1 MQEIDLSGMEQ
12 NFKNLVKSIAQLE
25 EEMNKMRENAEA
37 DMEKINAKYA
47 EYYQSIPKNIK
58 IDSEIAALE
67 TAKAMGN
74 VNLKQATVN
83 MLAKK
88 PEKELQEI
96 EKRMGISQE
105 EIVPEEEA
113 VVTTTEEA
121 ILNSQAENN
130 LENSL
135 IDVDNQE
142 EMDELHEIF
151 PEGPEEEIGE
161 EESMD
166 EYQEENSL
174 EQPQGKKKGSFLSR
188 ILKR

>member
-12 NFKNLVKSIAQLE
+12 NFKNLAKSIAQLE
-25 EEMNKMRENAEA
+25 EEMNRMRENAEK

-58 IDSEIAALE
+58 IDTEIAALK
-67 TAKAMGN
+67 TAKVINSTNLNQAM
-74 VNLKQATVN
+74 LN

-88 PEKELQEI
+88 PEEELQEI
-96 EKRMGISQE
+96 GKRMGIYQE
-105 EIVPEEEA
+105 KIVPEEEA
-113 VVTTTEEA
+113 VVATTEEA

-135 IDVDNQE
+135 IAIDNQE
-142 EMDELHEIF
+142 ETDELHELF
-151 PEGPEEEIGE
+151 PEGTEEEIDE
-161 EESMD
+161 EESIE
-166 EYQEENSL
+166 EYQEENPL
-174 EQPQGKKKGSFLSR
+174 EQPQEKKKGSFLSR